1 MRSGVDEAR
10 DLRCLGINN
19 QRACGLG
26 CGVANS
32 GLSFFWEVRAAGGG
46 GGGELCP
53 RVSALGLRIQG

>member
-46 GGGELCP
+46 GGRGTLSEGFGI
-53 RVSALGLRIQG
+53 RA